1 MTNKFAEFIATG
13 MLTPIIYLG
22 YSVVAIL
29 FTFVVGLP
37 IAIGCYLIDM
47 AMKFLLQGG

>member
-13 MLTPIIYLG
+13 LITPIIYLG
-22 YSVVAIL
+22 YSVAAIL
-29 FTFVVGLP
+29 FTFIVGLP
-37 IAIGCYLIDM
+37 IAIGCYLIEM